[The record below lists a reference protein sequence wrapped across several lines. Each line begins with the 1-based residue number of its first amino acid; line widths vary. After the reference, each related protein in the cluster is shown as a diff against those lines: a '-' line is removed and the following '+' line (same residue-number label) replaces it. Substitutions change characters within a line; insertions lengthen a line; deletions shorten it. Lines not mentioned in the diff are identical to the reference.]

1 MLKVYV
7 AGAYRSSTEDG
18 VFNNIVIAR
27 DTASKLWEAGYAAFC
42 PHLNTAFMG
51 GLVTDETFLE
61 GDRLFLACCDVLM
74 LLPGW
79 RNSTGA
85 TAERD
90 FAILRNIPV
99 VEDNFAGWNRLAQI
113 AEELAGRQ

>member
-7 AGAYRSSTEDG
+7 AGAYRSATEDG

-27 DTASKLWEAGYAAFC
+27 ETAARLWENGYAAFC

-51 GLVTDETFLE
+51 GLVPDETFLE
-61 GDRLFLACCDVLM
+61 GDRLFLAACDVLM

-79 RNSTGA
+79 RNSAGA
-85 TAERD
+85 NAERD
-90 FAILRNIPV
+90 FATIRNIPV
-99 VEDNFAGWNRLAQI
+99 VEDNFAGWNRLRQI
-113 AEELAGRQ
+113 AEDSAPSP